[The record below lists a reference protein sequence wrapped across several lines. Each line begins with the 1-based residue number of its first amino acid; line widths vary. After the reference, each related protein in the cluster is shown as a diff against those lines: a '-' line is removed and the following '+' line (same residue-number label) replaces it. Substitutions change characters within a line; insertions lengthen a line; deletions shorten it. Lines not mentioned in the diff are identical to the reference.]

1 MVRVHVVRRW
11 EIEAEARIA
20 ARRSARLAAITI
32 VVLVGRRRTGVR
44 ALSSRVGFQPAGL
57 RRPVEVVRGRPQRVP
72 GARGHVVSS
81 VRAATACVVAVVD
94 LMLLLLLLLLLGNEV
109 HGPCR
114 ERVRHVVVMMPSR
127 IHGHH
132 HVSAA
137 EARFCRRTRQ
147 DSSALRL
154 SVVCVRGRRRV
165 SRVGGVVFRVFVLQ
179 GRLLLERRPRFDS
192 QRSSSSLLGRLFCC
206 PLCSHARAIR
216 PEIRRSL
223 LCLARVGC

>member
-1 MVRVHVVRRW
+1 M
-11 EIEAEARIA
+11 
-20 ARRSARLAAITI
+20 
-32 VVLVGRRRTGVR
+32 G

-81 VRAATACVVAVVD
+81 VRAATACVAAVVD
-94 LMLLLLLLLLLGNEV
+94 LMLLLLLLLGDEV

-114 ERVRHVVVMMPSR
+114 ERVRHVVGVMMPSR

-137 EARFCRRTRQ
+137 EAKFCKRTRQ
-147 DSSALRL
+147 DSSLLRL

-165 SRVGGVVFRVFVLQ
+165 SRVGGVVFWVFVLQ
-179 GRLLLERRPRFDS
+179 GRPLLQRRPRFDS

-216 PEIRRSL
+216 SEIRRSL
-223 LCLARVGC
+223 PCLARVGC